1 MAFVENR
8 TQPSLMY
15 LLTHTPKYPLN
26 QFIDTFVYYEGYNP
40 EHSIDRF
47 LPDGNTEIIIDFDDT
62 PKYIYDNETLK
73 EIQACHH
80 VWASGVR
87 TEYISIPAC
96 KYTAMFVISFK
107 KGMAYPFFPVPMNEI
122 SDCVLD
128 ADLLWGHDFA
138 NLREKLFE
146 FRDAQMRFE
155 AVENFLIEMFLSRL
169 TSNPCVEYALAEI
182 IRQPDQISLGRLNHN
197 IGYSQK
203 HFIDM
208 FKRQVGITP
217 KAYLKIIRFQKAI
230 VEIEQCD
237 DVNWSLISQ
246 DCGFYDQ
253 AHFIHD
259 FKFFSGFTPEEYI
272 RRKNDVLNYVPVG

>member
-1 MAFVENR
+1 MIV
-8 TQPSLMY
+8 Q
-15 LLTHTPKYPLN
+15 THIPKFPLN
-26 QFIDTFVYYEGYNP
+26 QFIDFFIYWEGFNP

-73 EIQACHH
+73 EIQSCHN

-87 TEYISIPAC
+87 TGCISIPSG
-96 KYTAMFVISFK
+96 KHSAMMVISFK
-107 KGMAYPFFPVPMNEI
+107 KGMAYPFFPVPMNEL

-138 NLREKLFE
+138 YLRERLLATTEIKP
-146 FRDAQMRFE
+146 RFE
-155 AVENFLIEMFLSRL
+155 TVEVFLLKHFRAKLISH
-169 TSNPCVEYALAEI
+169 PCVEFALGEI
-182 IRQPDQISLGRLNHN
+182 IRQPDQINLGRMNQQ

-230 VEIEQCD
+230 HEIEQRTQVD
-237 DVNWSLISQ
+237 WSLISQ

-253 AHFIHD
+253 AHFIND
-259 FKFFSGFTPEEYI
+259 FKFFSGFTPREYLKL
-272 RRKNDVLNYVPVG
+272 KNDVLNYVPVG